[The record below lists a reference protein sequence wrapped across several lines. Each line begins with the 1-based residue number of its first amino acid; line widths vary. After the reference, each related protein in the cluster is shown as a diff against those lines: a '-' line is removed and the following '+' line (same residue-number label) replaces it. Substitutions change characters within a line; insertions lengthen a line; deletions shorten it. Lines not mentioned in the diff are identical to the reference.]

1 MRSVVDRGLPCGVT
15 STHDR
20 RGAARANR
28 QAAAFLRFQMLGDPE
43 GMSYALNEAL
53 ASPQGRLAFITAI
66 GAMAGQLGT
75 QAMGEERM
83 LAYLKAVAETSA
95 ALESAD
101 DIDRFFD
108 SSPDPDD

>member
-1 MRSVVDRGLPCGVT
+1 
-15 STHDR
+15 
-20 RGAARANR
+20 
-28 QAAAFLRFQMLGDPE
+28 MLGDPE
-43 GMSYALNEAL
+43 GMSYALNEAMET
-53 ASPQGRLAFITAI
+53 PQGRLGFITAL
-66 GAMAGQLGT
+66 GAMAGQLGV

-108 SSPDPDD
+108 SPPDQDD